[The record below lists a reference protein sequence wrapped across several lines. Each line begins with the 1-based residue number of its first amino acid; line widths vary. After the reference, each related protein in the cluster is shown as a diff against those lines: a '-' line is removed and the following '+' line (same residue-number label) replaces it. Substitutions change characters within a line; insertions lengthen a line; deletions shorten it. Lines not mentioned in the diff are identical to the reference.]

1 MGKSGASYII
11 CIIILDTIFH
21 WKRRTTCIYI
31 FDIIVIKSYNVGI
44 KQGIYG
50 LSQIV
55 RRLFVSQSCWKKC
68 WAKNIWLISIEI
80 YLQYNIGIKCFL
92 VLWYYFLL
100 CTYTHIIK
108 CISPP
113 HPYNIN
119 TDISSVIK
127 HGLIRA
133 FYYACLYLIYVFI
146 IHQYLVSWAAI

>member
-1 MGKSGASYII
+1 MYYFLLSRKRSNKGGDATFFCWNEAIWQDYPSLHLSGKHNSAN
-11 CIIILDTIFH
+11 L
-21 WKRRTTCIYI
+21 
-31 FDIIVIKSYNVGI
+31 
-44 KQGIYG
+44 
-50 LSQIV
+50 
-55 RRLFVSQSCWKKC
+55 VS
-68 WAKNIWLISIEI
+68 
-80 YLQYNIGIKCFL
+80 YLQPKWGPSLINRFKTHIHSYL
-92 VLWYYFLL
+92 HTSSRYFLL

-133 FYYACLYLIYVFI
+133 FYYACLYLIYLFI